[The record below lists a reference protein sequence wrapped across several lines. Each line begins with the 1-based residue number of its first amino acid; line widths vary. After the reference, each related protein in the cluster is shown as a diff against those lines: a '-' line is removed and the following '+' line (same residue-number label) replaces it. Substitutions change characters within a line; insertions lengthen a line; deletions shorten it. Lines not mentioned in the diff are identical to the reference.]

1 MSKIKDALLQAE
13 ETEDFS
19 DEQMEK
25 WREETRKMVE
35 LDKEWLKVCG
45 RIDGIVGRP
54 ENDHEFI
61 EREISKG
68 GRHDWR

>member
-25 WREETRKMVE
+25 WREETRKIDE
-35 LDKEWLKVCG
+35 LAEQWDGVYQQ
-45 RIDGIVGRP
+45 IDVKQDTESDSP
-54 ENDHEFI
+54 PF
-61 EREISKG
+61 
-68 GRHDWR
+68 